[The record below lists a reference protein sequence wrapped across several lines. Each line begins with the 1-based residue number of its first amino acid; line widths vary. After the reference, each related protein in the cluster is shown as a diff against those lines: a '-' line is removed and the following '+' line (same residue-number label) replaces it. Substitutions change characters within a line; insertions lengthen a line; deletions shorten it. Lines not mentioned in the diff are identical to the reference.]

1 MDSFEAF
8 SEATNYQYIPR
19 ENAKKKYRIFMNYV
33 NSYHGKP
40 LAKKILSLNGNVE
53 RSSSVEFTEDD
64 EDNPEEVDENNLV
77 YELCG
82 TLQELEDVDREETTE
97 LQIEIL
103 NPYAETYFDSIKDC
117 NLIIYDITQDNSQLI
132 EANKFLKYLEKH
144 FESNQETSPKYFI
157 LISTIMTWSQTVIT
171 SEEPLTD
178 ADYRKRRS
186 HPCFM
191 EHMLLEREVMNAQK
205 RHIHCLRTLVVCP
218 GIIYGGKE
226 DILHFIF
233 KKCYFNKL
241 QIETFTPGSN
251 FIPLIY
257 LQDFIK
263 YSIIEFIKHKTQALI
278 SFFSSIM
285 ISIIKSF
292 PDKNYRYILVV
303 QPENLT
309 MKNVM
314 TVLAEVIGGSEM
326 RIKMCN
332 KEQIFLMN
340 EKLMTQRVFNHMTL
354 NLRLESEFLNNWDF
368 IMNGFNFELNT
379 NKLAEEFYRSR
390 NLKPI
395 KILLDG
401 SPFTYQR
408 ELAEMLSN
416 YYAIHVVKHECFLE
430 NTNDRLLRKIKKAE
444 EYLIDMEMMKQMQ
457 INEDPQS
464 LENAVNYDEMLEEVK
479 NHTIQWRSQSEA
491 IPEYLT
497 RDDISEPE
505 FEFSKTYIM
514 DRLKSF
520 ACSKHQGY
528 VMQGFQLDRAM
539 ASYLFL
545 QDFEAEVETSTDEIE
560 FNADTK
566 PDFVVILNRSQSSD
580 PICENIE
587 VSFRAEMEI
596 ESTVDEKQ
604 KLQKCELN
612 HYNETHQEDVS
623 LLNFFLDRDIIPME
637 ITIDDDL
644 NEKQIN
650 DIFESI
656 IARIGPPRSYALTRE
671 ELEEIQRLKRE
682 IAAMEVA
689 ERVEKEMKQAI
700 KDQEEKERQL
710 EDWTNQMME
719 LKRQEI
725 IEMEKRSLPV
735 RHYLMKYILPNI
747 TEGLVEMTKLRP
759 DNPTEYLA
767 EYLFKHKDDMNY
779 FEDNDLDP
787 EVVRE
792 FQNIVK
798 NSTCK

>member
-8 SEATNYQYIPR
+8 SEATNYQYIPK
-19 ENAKKKYRIFMNYV
+19 ENAKKKYKIFMNYV

-40 LAKKILSLNGNVE
+40 LAK
-53 RSSSVEFTEDD
+53 FTEDD
-64 EDNPEEVDENNLV
+64 EDNAEEVKENNLV

-97 LQIEIL
+97 LPIEVL
-103 NPYAETYFDSIKDC
+103 NPYAETCFDSIKDC

-132 EANKFLKYLEKH
+132 EANKFLKYLEKY
-144 FESNQETSPKYFI
+144 FESNQESSLESPKYLI
-157 LISTIMTWSQTVIT
+157 MISTIMTWSQTVIT

-191 EHMLLEREVMNAQK
+191 EHMLLEREIMNAQK
-205 RHIHCLRTLVVCP
+205 RNMQHLRTLVICP

-241 QIETFTPGSN
+241 QIETFPPGSN

-257 LQDFIK
+257 LQDFIN
-263 YSIIEFIKHKTQALI
+263 
-278 SFFSSIM
+278 IM

-457 INEDPQS
+457 INEDAKS

-479 NHTIQWRSQSEA
+479 NQTIQWRSQSEA
-491 IPEYLT
+491 ITEYLT
-497 RDDISEPE
+497 RDDISEPK
-505 FEFSKTYIM
+505 FEISKAYIM

-545 QDFEAEVETSTDEIE
+545 QDFEADTETSTDEIE

-587 VSFRAEMEI
+587 DSFQAEMEI
-596 ESTVDEKQ
+596 EMVDEKQ
-604 KLQKCELN
+604 KLEKCELN
-612 HYNETHQEDVS
+612 HYYETHQEDVS

-656 IARIGPPRSYALTRE
+656 VARIGPPRSYALTRE

-682 IAAMEVA
+682 IAAMEAA

-767 EYLFKHKDDMNY
+767 EYLFKHKNDMNY